1 MPKDPKGLPAAQ
13 ALTASPGEEIME
25 ACAKAGSRA
34 VLTVSRCFKHHHISL
49 SYHHCSRICRGFWV
63 VSWDSCIFVQDVQS
77 SSRFCT
83 VTFARWRQQL
93 YHPSECSCFALRNRM
108 IVDDCGWCWSVD
120 MSKPWDKQSWCD
132 KAWGFSV
139 SGLQTHCRLVQLVVA
154 CCTFLSRSAWWWRP
168 TKSAFCTRHSNSA
181 LRIQLLLREMRIQRM
196 PCPACSSLQQLKSNF
211 KIRDLPVRVSSGA
224 WQHTPTLR
232 QRFPARCQTHEC
244 ASMVLLTLKNV
255 YTCIYTCIYIY
266 IYTLYYWYYLCSLI
280 PTLFSC
286 QTGLQGSD
294 SRSSAWNDLLPDVHE
309 TGRSYQA
316 HWHRKCWPVHAC

>member
-1 MPKDPKGLPAAQ
+1 MLYLSFPFCLMVAADQ
-13 ALTASPGEEIME
+13 
-25 ACAKAGSRA
+25 
-34 VLTVSRCFKHHHISL
+34 V
-49 SYHHCSRICRGFWV
+49 
-63 VSWDSCIFVQDVQS
+63 CILYP
-77 SSRFCT
+77 T
-83 VTFARWRQQL
+83 QQL
-93 YHPSECSCFALRNRM
+93 CSEDTTSSPRNANSEDAL
-108 IVDDCGWCWSVD
+108 
-120 MSKPWDKQSWCD
+120 P
-132 KAWGFSV
+132 
-139 SGLQTHCRLVQLVVA
+139 
-154 CCTFLSRSAWWWRP
+154 
-168 TKSAFCTRHSNSA
+168 
-181 LRIQLLLREMRIQRM
+181 
-196 PCPACSSLQQLKSNF
+196 SLQQLKSNF

-266 IYTLYYWYYLCSLI
+266 TLYYWYYLCSLI